1 MRMPRWPVISSM
13 WTAFVLTPLKEA
25 LYARQPERNALVIIA
40 ATVRNTC
47 RYSTVSALQKPA
59 SRRLRAKGGQLR
71 HSVYDELER
80 LPNLTRATIGR
91 MPLR

>member
-1 MRMPRWPVISSM
+1 MAVPDACLPAPTSG
-13 WTAFVLTPLKEA
+13 A
-25 LYARQPERNALVIIA
+25 
-40 ATVRNTC
+40 
-47 RYSTVSALQKPA
+47 STHAEHVSH
-59 SRRLRAKGGQLR
+59 GQLPR